1 MADKWIIPLR
11 ISAGCN
17 VKPTIDNALKI
28 DFLRFASRAE
38 IVERISRLAA
48 QLNAANGDS
57 PELGQEYRER
67 LKRDLRRLALY
78 LWQDASAAE
87 L

>member
-1 MADKWIIPLR
+1 VDYPLVR

-17 VKPTIDNALKI
+17 VKPTIDKALKT

-38 IVERISRLAA
+38 IVERVSRLAA

-67 LKRDLRRLALY
+67 LKSDLRRLAHY
-78 LWQDASAAE
+78 LWHDASAVE